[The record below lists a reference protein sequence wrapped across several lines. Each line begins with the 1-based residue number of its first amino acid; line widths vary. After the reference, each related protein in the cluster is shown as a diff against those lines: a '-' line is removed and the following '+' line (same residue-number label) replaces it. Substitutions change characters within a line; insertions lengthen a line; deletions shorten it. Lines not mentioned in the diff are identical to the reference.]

1 MRRAVTGS
9 GESAEPTQGGAL
21 VTTRD
26 TRVRAEI
33 SLYPLRQEHLRPA
46 IDSAVEILRDAGLE
60 PSVGVMST
68 SVRGE
73 RSALFAA
80 LDRAFE
86 AASRTGDLVMTIHV
100 SNGCRG

>member
-1 MRRAVTGS
+1 
-9 GESAEPTQGGAL
+9 
-21 VTTRD
+21 VTTGD
-26 TRVRAEI
+26 DRVRAEI
-33 SLYPLRQEHLRPA
+33 SLYPLRQATLHPA
-46 IDSAVEILRDAGLE
+46 IESAVEVLREAGLE

-86 AASRTGDLVMTIHV
+86 AASATGDLVMTIHV
-100 SNGCRG
+100 SNACRG